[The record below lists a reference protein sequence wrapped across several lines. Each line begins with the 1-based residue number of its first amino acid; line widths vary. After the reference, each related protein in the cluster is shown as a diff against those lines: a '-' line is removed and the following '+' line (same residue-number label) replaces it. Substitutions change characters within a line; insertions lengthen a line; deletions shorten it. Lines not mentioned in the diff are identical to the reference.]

1 MERSKAISGLYK
13 GRYVDRSPQRH
24 RIRLSSIE
32 QAMEYEDWAEESI
45 RYVDSKQ
52 AARSES
58 RGRPQPRGMG
68 EYSQVSED

>member
-32 QAMEYEDWAEESI
+32 QALEYEDKLEESI
-45 RYVDSKQ
+45 RYLDSKQ
-52 AARSES
+52 ASRSES
-58 RGRPQPRGMG
+58 RTRPFSGGMG
-68 EYSQVSED
+68 TNPKVSED

>member
-32 QAMEYEDWAEESI
+32 QAMEYEDRIEESI

-58 RGRPQPRGMG
+58 RARALARGLG
-68 EYSQVSED
+68 EDS